1 MLEKS
6 ACVTELADSKV
17 ERYREPQSGHI
28 FTGPHICI
36 RACENVNK
44 SHEQPGTRSLA
55 RSATCYFARDE
66 SKIEVV
72 SLHVWMF
79 RSLLVWAGGVSG
91 GGWPGDGGGGV
102 RNCLHTRACALDTLK
117 PTSASRYIVWSLRI
131 QIIYWRMN
139 KLIITDWHQH
149 MVLLVLLFVLIHV
162 LCIYSLWNL
171 GGIL

>member
-1 MLEKS
+1 MVEKS
-6 ACVTELADSKV
+6 ACVTELAGSKV

-44 SHEQPGTRSLA
+44 SHKQPGTRSLA

-79 RSLLVWAGGVSG
+79 RSLLVWAGGGGGGVWGGGVAGGGGG
-91 GGWPGDGGGGV
+91 GGWGV
-102 RNCLHTRACALDTLK
+102 RNCLHTRACALDTLTSLLTHTDTHTHTHTHTHTRARARARTHTHTHSYAAVTRHP
-117 PTSASRYIVWSLRI
+117 PTHPRC
-131 QIIYWRMN
+131 
-139 KLIITDWHQH
+139 H
-149 MVLLVLLFVLIHV
+149 
-162 LCIYSLWNL
+162 
-171 GGIL
+171 